1 VLQELD
7 HAVNVLTNDNLE
19 LACTVIEKTATD
31 KAIREIDDRLM
42 PAYQVPIPP
51 SPCSSL
57 ATSVVIE
64 ILYPLLYPLS
74 LVKKDT
80 GSSEVGEGPISYSV
94 AMHAAANG
102 LC

>member
-1 VLQELD
+1 MLQELD

-51 SPCSSL
+51 SPCSLL
-57 ATSVVIE
+57 ATSVVIK
-64 ILYPLLYPLS
+64 LLYPMP
-74 LVKKDT
+74 LVEKDT
-80 GSSEVGEGPISYSV
+80 GSSEVGERPISCSCNACSRKRV
-94 AMHAAANG
+94 M
-102 LC
+102 LTV